1 LKQAFRVVLAVIGRI
16 AVARAALPAKAT
28 AARAAPTEPAARRI
42 GHTIIARTAFKNKP
56 AQRAAAPPGARS
68 LAATRRLHR
77 ACIQGLAV
85 LALCMPLRAAWSQ
98 GGPPLV
104 TDDPDTPGDGR
115 WEINLATTG
124 ARTAGRWEIA
134 APDADI
140 NYGWG
145 EHVQLKLE
153 LPWTFVRE
161 SGQAWQSGLG
171 AGDVGVKWRF
181 VDSEDAGFSMSTYPQ
196 YVWSWLTSS
205 ERRGITD
212 SQRQFF
218 LPVEAATVVGEYEL
232 DGEIGRNFV
241 AGGTN
246 PANQWQAGFVVGH
259 VCAAQVECVGEV
271 HETVA
276 AHTAQTL
283 LNLGVH
289 WKLSESLILLASVGR
304 QFGPRTDDQQ
314 RALFYLGVQLLR

>member
-1 LKQAFRVVLAVIGRI
+1 MSGQSGA
-16 AVARAALPAKAT
+16 ARAAWPARAT
-28 AARAAPTEPAARRI
+28 AARVAWRPAARRI
-42 GHTIIARTAFKNKP
+42 DRAIIARSAFQNKP
-56 AQRAAAPPGARS
+56 TRRAAAGPGG
-68 LAATRRLHR
+68 TRRWR
-77 ACIQGLAV
+77 CVRCACTRVLTA
-85 LALCMPLRAAWSQ
+85 LALCLPLGTAWSQ

-104 TDDPDTPGDGR
+104 TDDPDTPGDGH
-115 WEINLATTG
+115 WETNLATTG
-124 ARTAGRWEIA
+124 SRTAGGWEIA

-145 EHVQLKLE
+145 EHLQLKLE
-153 LPWTFVRE
+153 LPWTFVHE

-181 VDSEDAGFSMSTYPQ
+181 VDSDDAGFSMSTYPQ
-196 YVWSWLTSS
+196 YVWSWLSSS

-212 SQRQFF
+212 GQRQFF

-232 DGEIGRNFV
+232 DGEIGRNVV

-246 PANQWQAGFVVGH
+246 PTNQWQAGFVVGH
-259 VCAAQVECVGEV
+259 GCSTQVECVGEV

-289 WKLSESLILLASVGR
+289 WKLSQSLILLASAGR
-304 QFGPRTDDQQ
+304 QFGPRTDAQE